1 MSSDSARDRALARV
15 AEIRALRAEVV
26 DAVGDGATTLDQVL
40 ERSVDEP
47 LVADI
52 KILTV
57 LESVPDVGKVRARRI
72 LEASHIDV
80 SLRISE
86 LEPYQR
92 RRLQQANREIV
103 NT

>member
-15 AEIRALRAEVV
+15 AEIRAVRTEVV
-26 DAVGDGATTLDQVL
+26 DAVANGATTLDQVL
-40 ERSVDEP
+40 ERSDDEP

-72 LEASHIDV
+72 LQAAEIDE
-80 SLRISE
+80 SLRIAE
-86 LEPYQR
+86 LGPDQR
-92 RRLQQANREIV
+92 RRLEHAYWELV
-103 NT
+103 NP

>member
-72 LEASHIDV
+72 LEAAHIDE
-80 SLRISE
+80 SLRIAE
-86 LEPYQR
+86 LEPDQR
-92 RRLQQANREIV
+92 RRLQQAHRELV
-103 NT
+103 NP